1 MNIIFIIHVV
11 ITLLITGMM
20 WFIQLIHYPL
30 LKLVGG
36 DSFQTYES
44 AHTRLAIF
52 IVVSLMV
59 FEAITGVLLLIW
71 HPQAVSIP
79 QIWLGL
85 GLLAVI
91 WLSTMFLQVPQHHI
105 LAKGFD
111 AKAHHF
117 LVQSNWIRTL
127 AYSLRTALLLWII
140 ISNF

>member
-1 MNIIFIIHVV
+1 MNTIFFVHVLA
-11 ITLLITGMM
+11 TFLITGMM

-30 LKLVGG
+30 LSLVGK
-36 DSFQTYES
+36 DPFHVYES

-52 IVVSLMV
+52 TVVSLMLL
-59 FEAITGVLLLIW
+59 EALTGVLLLIW
-71 HPQAVSIP
+71 HPQAVSMP
-79 QIWLGL
+79 QILVGL
-85 GLLAVI
+85 GLLAII

-111 AKAHHF
+111 AKAHNF
-117 LVQSNWIRTL
+117 LVQSNWIRTS